1 MRRQKR
7 FFVYIL
13 MNQGGTTLYIG
24 VTNDLIRR
32 TEEHRDASGEGF
44 TQAYRI
50 TRLVYFEEFNDVR
63 EALLR
68 EKQLKG
74 WKRTRKEELIRSVNP
89 HLLDLSG
96 EAARRMA
103 DLSRHADFKLHR

>member
-1 MRRQKR
+1 MLRQRR

-13 MNQGGTTLYIG
+13 MNEGGTTLYIG
-24 VTNDLIRR
+24 VSNDLLRR
-32 TEEHRDASGEGF
+32 LGEHQDAHGSGF
-44 TQAYRI
+44 THAYSV
-50 TRLVYFEEFNDVR
+50 TRLVYYEEFKDVR

-74 WKRTRKEELIRSVNP
+74 WKREKKEDLIRATNP
-89 HLLDLSG
+89 HLLDLSD

-103 DLSRHADFKLHR
+103 DLN